1 MTVPFA
7 GIRTRQR
14 GIAKGSG
21 EAAAEAGEDVNVF
34 KILTICSINI
44 PKVSPHTL
52 R

>member
-7 GIRTRQR
+7 DIRTRQR
-14 GIAKGSG
+14 GIAKVSR
-21 EAAAEAGEDVNVF
+21 ETAAEAWEDVNVF

>member
-1 MTVPFA
+1 MTVSFTD
-7 GIRTRQR
+7 IRTRQR
-14 GIAKGSG
+14 GIAKVSG
-21 EAAAEAGEDVNVF
+21 EAAAEAWEDVNVF